1 MVHIYVQVALYVSLH
16 FHSQFVF
23 HRPGTGG
30 RAKPRSERNLIPREA
45 PATMMAPQAKST
57 MVCQMFREAPLA
69 PTEETL
75 ILGDLALPTI
85 NLPNKPKFCTRCYM
99 RWNLT
104 RLCSFFLSVQCGRD
118 PSGLHHKVML
128 EPVQWLSCKKT
139 HVPILRASSRFP
151 WLKHHFPIIFRVG
164 P

>member
-1 MVHIYVQVALYVSLH
+1 
-16 FHSQFVF
+16 
-23 HRPGTGG
+23 
-30 RAKPRSERNLIPREA
+30 
-45 PATMMAPQAKST
+45 MMAPQAKST

-151 WLKHHFPIIFRVG
+151 WLKHHFHPFPHYLCACDHFDDSKRVHLSEMK
-164 P
+164 PSWPRFHSSKSLRCLRKHCLFSWSL